1 MTTHSIKLDLDKTLQ
16 LPPPTITARQ
26 GDTQCGITAM
36 VTDHGAPAT
45 LTGYT
50 AKFQAAKPDGTYA
63 EQAAQI
69 SGSTVTVELD
79 PQFLA
84 AAGLIRTAYFRFF
97 EGTAEKESTQNM
109 CIRVIHDAEGEAP
122 DLSTSYIPTV
132 DQLVE
137 DATEALNSANTALGN
152 AEEAL
157 EDAEAATDSA
167 TDAAASANAAANAA
181 QSAIDAMTG
190 NVLRGTVGPS
200 EVVSVDDAYPQVPL
214 GVKVKGLTRQ
224 NLWVNPSGTNNG
236 VTVTSN
242 EDGSV
247 TLSGTATNNSTI
259 QVKTYALKLGT
270 KYYLSVDKTIPG
282 VGNGFGFYID
292 TDSQSAAYVGNSVA
306 SGVSYTPRAEASIVT
321 LGLYIAS
328 GITVSGTYRVMLN
341 EGSTAEPWCP
351 PGLNSVSTLEIALSP
366 TNMWPS
372 KTSDYNDFT
381 SRYLTIGNDGFIDID
396 IDNSGGGSTVYA
408 NVFSKEIKGIP
419 VGDKVW
425 LRVEWKELSGALW
438 LTMDGAS
445 YNWVQFDGGSGF
457 QLGIGSGSRVVGL
470 DCIRDAGSGV
480 VCGARLFVGCGSG
493 ERKTGRIRFGLYRME
508 SDANAGWTP
517 SGVPNYTTVD
527 LQGNELC
534 SLPDGTR
541 DELTIGE
548 DGTARIERAVGS
560 VDIPTDAGDVVWEF
574 AYQRI
579 GVFLSLQAQ
588 DMTPN
593 ATGRLFCDKV
603 PSRANGQAANVGT
616 HASTSAMYAY
626 IRVDGSASASDTVAK
641 VGGGE
646 VVYPRRQPD
655 SVALP
660 AVTLPSLPGPTANV
674 WAVATDGHGNTFT
687 LQPEI
692 ELEYARDVTLVI
704 GSLEAKVAAL
714 ELLHETE

>member
-214 GVKVKGLTRQ
+214 GVKVKGATRQ
-224 NLWVNPSGTNNG
+224 NLWVNPSGTKTQNG
-236 VTVTSN
+236 MTVTPNS
-242 EDGSV
+242 DGSITV
-247 TLSGTATNNSTI
+247 SGTSTSSALIELANS
-259 QVKTYALKLGT
+259 YALKPGAQYT
-270 KYYLSVDKTIPG
+270 FSVDKLFPTNEGKNTGGFFIQKHIAGQVNTTIGYLVSDAEKEIVVSVPSDTEYCVFG
-282 VGNGFGFYID
+282 VQVIAG
-292 TDSQSAAYVGNSVA
+292 SQ
-306 SGVSYTPRAEASIVT
+306 I
-321 LGLYIAS
+321 
-328 GITVSGTYRVMLN
+328 SGTYRVMLN
-341 EGSTAEPWCP
+341 EGSEPEPWCP
-351 PGLNSVSTLEIALSP
+351 PGLNSVGDGGSVKVVTAGKNLFTPNSITQIQGNGGSNQTAFIGTKVSGIPAQQVVAVSLEYRLSSGAGTMTVQQVSAPYYALGIA
-366 TNMWPS
+366 
-372 KTSDYNDFT
+372 
-381 SRYLTIGNDGFIDID
+381 YLALIGDGQWHKASGNVTVNDGFNKNDSIGIRLDDVTGLLEFRNIQFELGSAATDYEPPNVTTTPIDLD
-396 IDNSGGGSTVYA
+396 GH
-408 NVFSKEIKGIP
+408 
-419 VGDKVW
+419 
-425 LRVEWKELSGALW
+425 AL
-438 LTMDGAS
+438 
-445 YNWVQFDGGSGF
+445 N
-457 QLGIGSGSRVVGL
+457 
-470 DCIRDAGSGV
+470 
-480 VCGARLFVGCGSG
+480 
-493 ERKTGRIRFGLYRME
+493 
-508 SDANAGWTP
+508 
-517 SGVPNYTTVD
+517 
-527 LQGNELC
+527 

-541 DELTIGE
+541 DELRI
-548 DGTARIERAVGS
+548 DGTGAVTLVQRVGVATAPTAAS
-560 VDIPTDAGDVVWEF
+560 GWTWSTDATGGRASFGLTSKGPTPKPNETS
-574 AYQRI
+574 
-579 GVFLSLQAQ
+579 FLL
-588 DMTPN
+588 
-593 ATGRLFCDKV
+593 CDKLPV
-603 PSRANGQAANVGT
+603 RKTNGDASYAIVSNWLAYAKNPAITSTATAA
-616 HASTSAMYAY
+616 
-626 IRVDGSASASDTVAK
+626 TVA
-641 VGGGE
+641 GGATYL
-646 VVYPRRQPD
+646 YPLATPQTIPLT
-655 SVALP
+655 S
-660 AVTLPSLPGPTANV
+660 VTLPSLPGPTANV
-674 WAVATDGHGNTFT
+674 WAVATGGHGNTFT

>member
-1 MTTHSIKLDLDKTLQ
+1 MTTHEVTLDLDKTLQ

-36 VTDHGAPAT
+36 VTDHGEPAT

-214 GVKVKGLTRQ
+214 GVKVKGVTRQ
-224 NLWVNPSGTNNG
+224 NLWSNPSGTNNG

-242 EDGSV
+242 GDGSM
-247 TLSGTATNNSTI
+247 TLSGTATSAASVSSADSYIIKPSTAY
-259 QVKTYALKLGT
+259 TLSMNAALTGASFVVTEYDAAGSQLAQHNVSST
-270 KYYLSVDKTIPG
+270 SAASFTSSASVARCVMSLSV
-282 VGNGFGFYID
+282 
-292 TDSQSAAYVGNSVA
+292 QSGQ
-306 SGVSYTPRAEASIVT
+306 
-321 LGLYIAS
+321 
-328 GITVSGTYRVMLN
+328 TVSGTYRVMLN
-341 EGSTAEPWCP
+341 EGSEAQPWCP
-351 PGLNSVSTLEIALSP
+351 PGLNSVNSVEVVQAGKNFIPFRNVSTTHNGVSIDVKSDGSIDFSGTATARAQLKF
-366 TNMWPS
+366 PS
-372 KTSDYNDFT
+372 TFVLPAGTYT
-381 SRYLTIGNDGFIDID
+381 
-396 IDNSGGGSTVYA
+396 
-408 NVFSKEIKGIP
+408 
-419 VGDKVW
+419 
-425 LRVEWKELSGALW
+425 LSGAR
-438 LTMDGAS
+438 DGIA
-445 YNWVQFDGGSGF
+445 NMF
-457 QLGIGSGSRVVGL
+457 IGYSENGVAKYVEPYYSN
-470 DCIRDAGSGV
+470 GV
-480 VCGARLFVGCGSG
+480 VSFSLKNAVVARFVADVRIAGAVNCTLRPQLELGSVATDY
-493 ERKTGRIRFGLYRME
+493 EP
-508 SDANAGWTP
+508 P
-517 SGVPNYTTVD
+517 SVSSTAIP
-527 LQGNELC
+527 LLGNELR

-541 DELTIGE
+541 DELHIDADGE
-548 DGTARIERAVGS
+548 VTLTKRMGHVELDGSQSFSWQSDASSSYWESDDIARMNDYSQSMLCDRLPVKAHGYSEKDLPQSITGYRAPITTYPGQNWVY
-560 VDIPTDAGDVVWEF
+560 V
-574 AYQRI
+574 R
-579 GVFLSLQAQ
+579 
-588 DMTPN
+588 TPN
-593 ATGRLFCDKV
+593 ATDATQVKTWLTSNPTLLLYQLAKPQTISLGKV
-603 PSRANGQAANVGT
+603 
-616 HASTSAMYAY
+616 
-626 IRVDGSASASDTVAK
+626 D
-641 VGGGE
+641 
-646 VVYPRRQPD
+646 
-655 SVALP
+655 LP
-660 AVTLPSLPGPTANV
+660 ALPGPTANV

>member
-1 MTTHSIKLDLDKTLQ
+1 MTTHEVTLDLDKTLQ

-200 EVVSVDDAYPQVPL
+200 KVVSVDDAYPQVPL
-214 GVKVKGLTRQ
+214 GVKVKGQTRQ
-224 NLWVNPSGTNNG
+224 NLWVNPSGSSAGGITVKSNTNG
-236 VTVTSN
+236 TLTV
-242 EDGSV
+242 
-247 TLSGTATNNSTI
+247 SGTNSTDNP
-259 QVKTYALKLGT
+259 TYVNATSYLLKPNT
-270 KYYLSVDKTIPG
+270 EYTFSVDKKLGDTNSDNFATCFDIVERSSSGAWITEYTVGHGSILSRTFTTGNTLAYVHMRVLVQPG
-282 VGNGFGFYID
+282 V
-292 TDSQSAAYVGNSVA
+292 
-306 SGVSYTPRAEASIVT
+306 
-321 LGLYIAS
+321 
-328 GITVSGTYRVMLN
+328 TVSGTYRIMLN
-341 EGSTAEPWCP
+341 EGSEAQPWCP
-351 PGLNSVSTLEIALSP
+351 PGLNSV
-366 TNMWPS
+366 
-372 KTSDYNDFT
+372 D
-381 SRYLTIGNDGFIDID
+381 
-396 IDNSGGGSTVYA
+396 
-408 NVFSKEIKGIP
+408 
-419 VGDKVW
+419 
-425 LRVEWKELSGALW
+425 ELSIVTAGKNLAVVEELG
-438 LTMDGAS
+438 TGSDS
-445 YNWVQFDGGSGF
+445 YNKLISTSLPEGRYTISGILRSGTAVNIKDGSAEGSVIKHITSLPATIDVKNGQSLF
-457 QLGIGSGSRVVGL
+457 ANSHNFGEYDNTADIISNLQLELGPTATAYEPPIVTATPIDL
-470 DCIRDAGSGV
+470 DGHT
-480 VCGARLFVGCGSG
+480 L
-493 ERKTGRIRFGLYRME
+493 
-508 SDANAGWTP
+508 N
-517 SGVPNYTTVD
+517 
-527 LQGNELC
+527 
-534 SLPDGTR
+534 SLPDGTC
-541 DELTIGE
+541 DVLHV
-548 DGTARIERAVGS
+548 DGTGAVSIENECILEVFDGSENWELVQNEQYGEYYAIKDIGNYTSQRSALCDSLPVSNPYSTSGSCAYVFGVQSGRAEIRMRV
-560 VDIPTDAGDVVWEF
+560 AGVE
-574 AYQRI
+574 
-579 GVFLSLQAQ
+579 GVEALKSWL
-588 DMTPN
+588 
-593 ATGRLFCDKV
+593 
-603 PSRANGQAANVGT
+603 AANPVKILYERQEKKEVDLPGI
-616 HASTSAMYAY
+616 AMP
-626 IRVDGSASASDTVAK
+626 T
-641 VGGGE
+641 
-646 VVYPRRQPD
+646 
-655 SVALP
+655 
-660 AVTLPSLPGPTANV
+660 LPGPIANV
-674 WAVATDGHGNTFT
+674 WAVATYGHGNTFT

-714 ELLHETE
+714 ELLHESE

>member
-1 MTTHSIKLDLDKTLQ
+1 MTTHEVTLDLDKTLQ

-341 EGSTAEPWCP
+341 EGSEAEPWCP
-351 PGLNSVSTLEIALSP
+351 PGLNGVDELSIVTAGKNLLARMGPSLPYTTAGITFSDNGDGGIRVSGTATASAYYNFFNSSKQAPFIPAGTYTANLTGKVGGVGLTVGFFDDGLSG
-366 TNMWPS
+366 T
-372 KTSDYNDFT
+372 FT
-381 SRYLTIGNDGFIDID
+381 SWISDGSSTPATGTLDSPKYLRP
-396 IDNSGGGSTVYA
+396 Y
-408 NVFSKEIKGIP
+408 
-419 VGDKVW
+419 
-425 LRVEWKELSGALW
+425 
-438 LTMDGAS
+438 
-445 YNWVQFDGGSGF
+445 
-457 QLGIGSGSRVVGL
+457 
-470 DCIRDAGSGV
+470 
-480 VCGARLFVGCGSG
+480 LFVSSG
-493 ERKTGRIRFGLYRME
+493 
-508 SDANAGWTP
+508 
-517 SGVPNYTTVD
+517 TTVD
-527 LQGNELC
+527 VVVYPQLELGSTATAYEPPQITTTPIDLDGHTLN
-534 SLPDGTR
+534 SLPDGTC
-541 DELTIGE
+541 DELRI
-548 DGTARIERAVGS
+548 DGTGAVTLVQRVG
-560 VDIPTDAGDVVWEF
+560 VATAPTEASGWTWDSSSGGRGMFSLSAAASGLVQAGN
-574 AYQRI
+574 
-579 GVFLSLQAQ
+579 G
-588 DMTPN
+588 M
-593 ATGRLFCDKV
+593 CDKLPMRLDGQTSEAT
-603 PSRANGQAANVGT
+603 PSYTVISNALAYAKNPAI
-616 HASTSAMYAY
+616 TSAAT
-626 IRVDGSASASDTVAK
+626 AATVA
-641 VGGGE
+641 GGATYL
-646 VVYPRRQPD
+646 YPLATPKTIPL
-655 SVALP
+655 S
-660 AVTLPSLPGPTANV
+660 AVTLPTLPSPNITV
-674 WAVATDGHGNTFT
+674 YLDSDVPSDITV
-687 LQPEI
+687 
-692 ELEYARDVTLVI
+692 EYERDVTIAFDKLQAQV
-704 GSLEAKVAAL
+704 SATTVREA
-714 ELLHETE
+714 TNG

>member
-69 SGSTVTVELD
+69 SGSTVAVELD

-224 NLWVNPSGTNNG
+224 NLWVNPTGARNGITVASNN
-236 VTVTSN
+236 
-242 EDGSV
+242 DGSV
-247 TLSGTATNNSTI
+247 SISGTATSGAYIGSENVYTLKPNTQYTVSTNKLASF
-259 QVKTYALKLGT
+259 QGFFVSQFFDDGTSDGGTYFGTSATGGTTKTFTTADNLRYVRFGLGVHPST
-270 KYYLSVDKTIPG
+270 
-282 VGNGFGFYID
+282 
-292 TDSQSAAYVGNSVA
+292 
-306 SGVSYTPRAEASIVT
+306 SGTTY
-321 LGLYIAS
+321 
-328 GITVSGTYRVMLN
+328 SGTYRIMLN
-341 EGSTAEPWCP
+341 EGSEAQPWCP
-351 PGLNSVSTLEIALSP
+351 PGLNSVDELSLVTAGKNLLNEDAPTADGVVGPQLPPGDYALSGTLP
-366 TNMWPS
+366 SGASLKLLNGGADGETITDTSSLPHSFTAGHPFTPYYAGVGGYATN
-372 KTSDYNDFT
+372 
-381 SRYLTIGNDGFIDID
+381 LQLEL
-396 IDNSGGGSTVYA
+396 GSTATAYEPPNIISTPIDLSSNA
-408 NVFSKEIKGIP
+408 
-419 VGDKVW
+419 
-425 LRVEWKELSGALW
+425 LR
-438 LTMDGAS
+438 
-445 YNWVQFDGGSGF
+445 
-457 QLGIGSGSRVVGL
+457 
-470 DCIRDAGSGV
+470 
-480 VCGARLFVGCGSG
+480 
-493 ERKTGRIRFGLYRME
+493 
-508 SDANAGWTP
+508 
-517 SGVPNYTTVD
+517 
-527 LQGNELC
+527 
-534 SLPDGTR
+534 SLPDGTC
-541 DELTIGE
+541 DVLTIGE
-548 DGTARIERAVGS
+548 DGTAGIEKAVESVIYPSSVGGYTQEIDSKRISFDLPATSAVGAGENS
-560 VDIPTDAGDVVWEF
+560 GHVIADKMAIRPDASFDTTRTEAYVAQYYAYAQVGTANSAEDILAVCSGMEMQYP
-574 AYQRI
+574 
-579 GVFLSLQAQ
+579 L
-588 DMTPN
+588 
-593 ATGRLFCDKV
+593 
-603 PSRANGQAANVGT
+603 ANVGDVT
-616 HASTSAMYAY
+616 
-626 IRVDGSASASDTVAK
+626 
-641 VGGGE
+641 
-646 VVYPRRQPD
+646 
-655 SVALP
+655 LP
-660 AVTLPSLPGPTANV
+660 AVTLPALPGPTANV

-714 ELLHETE
+714 ELLHESE

>member
-200 EVVSVDDAYPQVPL
+200 EVVSVEDAYPQVPL
-214 GVKVKGLTRQ
+214 GVKVKGVTRQ
-224 NLWVNPSGTNNG
+224 NLWVNPTGTNVG
-236 VTVTSN
+236 VTVSKN
-242 EDGSV
+242 DDGSLSLSGALSSNNAIV
-247 TLSGTATNNSTI
+247 ARSDLIYTLRPSTEYTLSVSPDTPISFAVQFNDGAITGFSVSPESNVTTFTSPATINTVRFIVFASASNTE
-259 QVKTYALKLGT
+259 
-270 KYYLSVDKTIPG
+270 PG
-282 VGNGFGFYID
+282 
-292 TDSQSAAYVGNSVA
+292 QSM
-306 SGVSYTPRAEASIVT
+306 
-321 LGLYIAS
+321 
-328 GITVSGTYRVMLN
+328 SGTYRVMLN

-351 PGLNSVSTLEIALSP
+351 PGLNSVEGLEIVQAGKNLMPSVP
-366 TNMWPS
+366 TATAKGITVTNNGDGS
-372 KTSDYNDFT
+372 YTVNGTSTATDAVA
-381 SRYLTIGNDGFIDID
+381 SLVCEYLPRGVDLTMSLNDGLS
-396 IDNSGGGSTVYA
+396 SG
-408 NVFSKEIKGIP
+408 SKLQVMVTNKNGTNTYYDVI
-419 VGDKVW
+419 
-425 LRVEWKELSGALW
+425 
-438 LTMDGAS
+438 
-445 YNWVQFDGGSGF
+445 
-457 QLGIGSGSRVVGL
+457 IGSNSALTFRIAEEAVRVSVRIGVNS
-470 DCIRDAGSGV
+470 SGITFNNEVFLPQIELGTAATDYEPAV
-480 VCGARLFVGCGSG
+480 VEA
-493 ERKTGRIRFGLYRME
+493 
-508 SDANAGWTP
+508 
-517 SGVPNYTTVD
+517 TTVN
-527 LQGNELC
+527 LSSNALR
-534 SLPDGTR
+534 SLPDGTC
-541 DELTIGE
+541 DVLTIGE
-548 DGTARIERAVGS
+548 DGTAGIERNTAQEDISQKGDIMYSSESPYTKRYIIDDALSVASTQNCISALCNKFPSSSWNLIENGVYTNVNQVWIGS
-560 VDIPTDAGDVVWEF
+560 DMETPAEVKSFVD
-574 AYQRI
+574 
-579 GVFLSLQAQ
+579 
-588 DMTPN
+588 
-593 ATGRLFCDKV
+593 
-603 PSRANGQAANVGT
+603 GQAPV
-616 HASTSAMYAY
+616 
-626 IRVDGSASASDTVAK
+626 IF
-641 VGGGE
+641 
-646 VVYPRRQPD
+646 VYERNFKD
-655 SVALP
+655 SVTLP
-660 AVTLPSLPGPTANV
+660 AVTLPALPGPIANV

-687 LQPEI
+687 LQPQI

-714 ELLHETE
+714 ELLHKSE

>member
-137 DATEALNSANTALGN
+137 DATEALNSASTALGN

-214 GVKVKGLTRQ
+214 GVKVKGATRQ
-224 NLWVNPSGTNNG
+224 NLWSNPSGTNNG

-242 EDGSV
+242 EDGSIRV
-247 TLSGTATNNSTI
+247 EGTTTGTLSLNSGKRYILKPSTSYTISVDNRLSDSLTDATNGSFFI
-259 QVKTYALKLGT
+259 EQGSQDGSLISGGT
-270 KYYLSVDKTIPG
+270 KYLGHGNTLSVTFTTSEELSYVYMGVYALSGKT
-282 VGNGFGFYID
+282 
-292 TDSQSAAYVGNSVA
+292 
-306 SGVSYTPRAEASIVT
+306 
-321 LGLYIAS
+321 L
-328 GITVSGTYRVMLN
+328 SGTYRVMLN
-341 EGSTAEPWCP
+341 EGSEPEPWCP
-351 PGLNSVSTLEIALSP
+351 PGLNSVSEVSAVLAGKNLIDAEKIISGNLALLNVTFDYWIVKGLTYTFSMKVEGLSALGMNLRAYDGYRYHDLALTSVVAGEWLKVTFTANYSGHFNLNGYSTSGKCESAECQLEL
-366 TNMWPS
+366 
-372 KTSDYNDFT
+372 
-381 SRYLTIGNDGFIDID
+381 
-396 IDNSGGGSTVYA
+396 GSTATEYEPP
-408 NVFSKEIKGIP
+408 NV
-419 VGDKVW
+419 
-425 LRVEWKELSGALW
+425 
-438 LTMDGAS
+438 
-445 YNWVQFDGGSGF
+445 N
-457 QLGIGSGSRVVGL
+457 
-470 DCIRDAGSGV
+470 
-480 VCGARLFVGCGSG
+480 
-493 ERKTGRIRFGLYRME
+493 
-508 SDANAGWTP
+508 
-517 SGVPNYTTVD
+517 TVSID

-534 SLPDGTR
+534 GIDGVNDSFDVETGKISKVF
-541 DELTIGE
+541 DKTVLNGE
-548 DGTARIERAVGS
+548 EQWIENGATSQYG
-560 VDIPTDAGDVVWEF
+560 GYFVVRKS
-574 AYQRI
+574 YI
-579 GVFLSLQAQ
+579 YT
-588 DMTPN
+588 TP
-593 ATGRLFCDKV
+593 AKAACDKFPV
-603 PSRANGQAANVGT
+603 ANPYNSPGSCFYAFGT
-616 HASTSAMYAY
+616 TGGVELRLRIDGISTVEDLKSYLSSNP
-626 IRVDGSASASDTVAK
+626 VT
-641 VGGGE
+641 
-646 VVYPRRQPD
+646 VVYENKSEQTVQLALPELP
-655 SVALP
+655 ALP
-660 AVTLPSLPGPTANV
+660 APTANV